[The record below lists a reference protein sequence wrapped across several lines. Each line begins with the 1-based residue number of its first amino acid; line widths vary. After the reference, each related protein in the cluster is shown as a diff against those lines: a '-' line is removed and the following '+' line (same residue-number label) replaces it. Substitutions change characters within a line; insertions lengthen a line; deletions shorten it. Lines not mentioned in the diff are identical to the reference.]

1 MCVCVQSTNMFSA
14 SSRRSNQSSPRNPS
28 NSRPQERLLPA
39 GAAVSQQRLLRE
51 AGSSCPRAWPL
62 PLPAWLPRPGHG
74 FGTDV
79 PEHIPGT
86 GQHRR
91 LKGFS
96 LLLPLPL
103 LSCCPGPPHT
113 RPFFPPFLLQ
123 NQTKT
128 RHSGAQELQPKGRS
142 WRGRGWDTGLPRP
155 EPARV

>member
-113 RPFFPPFLLQ
+113 RPFFSPLLAAKPNQ
-123 NQTKT
+123 NTAF
-128 RHSGAQELQPKGRS
+128 RSSGTTAKGQELAGE
-142 WRGRGWDTGLPRP
+142 GMGHG
-155 EPARV
+155 AA